1 MPVFVG
7 AGTSSFLKSDG
18 GVGISTMTTTER
30 DALSGVKKGQFIFN
44 STINLAQ
51 YWDGNDWKS
60 IDSPPTLTAFTLD
73 GGSDVTEA
81 KIDRTAGGN
90 ATIQLKG
97 ANFDTTA
104 ATVVFEPE
112 AGGSNVTVQSIT
124 RNSTNLFTVTVARAD
139 FLEAGDPYAIKL
151 TNGSGLAATLS
162 SAIDVNVP
170 PVFNSALNDILAT
183 VYNGVTT
190 LSGSTADASATDAD
204 GDTITYSIISG
215 SLPSGLTLGSS
226 NGYITGSVSGVTPQT
241 FTFTVRAAT
250 SVSNSERQFRIVVT
264 SLPAGGSTTTNGGY
278 TYHTFTSSGTFTVSA
293 GFTPSIQVFMMGAG
307 GGGGSWVPA
316 GGGAGG
322 CVNLDSPAS
331 LSTAAQVYTVT
342 IGAGGLGMI
351 NPGGYNWPS
360 SQVNSITGTDTT
372 LREAN
377 GTYVLTAIG
386 GGRGGSY
393 EGNGNPGVGN
403 GQSGG
408 CGGGKGR
415 SDRSN
420 GSGLQTSATTSPLG
434 IPVSANSRTYGIGY
448 GGGSSSSNEG
458 YGQEGGG
465 GLNNSERSS
474 GSGKNGAEFSW
485 ISFLNKGTN
494 SSNSANSGG
503 YFGGGG
509 GAGHHSGGGVGSGG
523 AGGGAQGRSNSAT
536 KAQNGFTNTG
546 GGGGGGGRPGG
557 EQSEGG
563 NGGSGIVI
571 IRYTSP

>member
-7 AGTSSFLKSDG
+7 AGTSSFMKGDG
-18 GVGISTMTTTER
+18 GVGVSTMTTTER
-30 DALSGVKKGQFIFN
+30 NALSGIKKGTFIFN
-44 STINLAQ
+44 SSINLAQ

-81 KIDRTAGGN
+81 KIDRTAAGN

-112 AGGSNVTVQSIT
+112 AGGSNVSVQSIT

-139 FLEAGDPYAIKL
+139 FLEANDPYAIKL

-162 SAIDVNVP
+162 SALDVNVP
-170 PVFNSALNDILAT
+170 PVFASALNDILAT
-183 VYNGVTT
+183 VFNGVTT
-190 LSGSTADASATDAD
+190 LSGSTANASATDAD
-204 GDTITYSIISG
+204 GDTIKYSIISG

-226 NGYITGSVSGVTPQT
+226 TGYITGSVSGVTPQT

-264 SLPAGGSTTTNGGY
+264 SVPTGGSTTTNGGY

-293 GFTPSIQVFMMGAG
+293 GFTPSIEVFMMGAG

-322 CVNLDSPAS
+322 CVNLDTPAS

-351 NPGGYNWPS
+351 NPGSYNWPS
-360 SQVNSITGTDTT
+360 AQVNSITGTDTT

-377 GTYVLTAIG
+377 GNYVLTAIG

-393 EGNGNPGVGN
+393 EGNGNPAVGH
-403 GQSGG
+403 GQAGG
-408 CGGGKGR
+408 CGGGRGR
-415 SDRSN
+415 SDRN
-420 GSGLQTSATTSPLG
+420 DGAGVQTTATTSPLG

-448 GGGSSSSNEG
+448 NGGSSSSNEG

-465 GLNNSERSS
+465 GLTNTERGS
-474 GSGKNGAEFSW
+474 GSGKNGIEFSW
-485 ISFLNKGTN
+485 VSFLNQGTN
-494 SSNSANSGG
+494 SSNSPDSGG

-509 GAGHHSGGGVGSGG
+509 GAGNHSGGTVGSGG
-523 AGGGAQGRSNSAT
+523 VGGGVQGNSNTGS
-536 KAQNGFTNTG
+536 KAPSGYSNTG

-557 EQSEGG
+557 SYSEGG
-563 NGGSGIVI
+563 NGGSGILI
-571 IRYTSP
+571 LRYTTP

>member
-7 AGTSSFLKSDG
+7 AGTSSFMKGDG
-18 GVGISTMTTTER
+18 GVGVSTMTTAER
-30 DALSGVKKGQFIFN
+30 NSLSGVKKGQIIFN
-44 STINLAQ
+44 ETLNLAQ

-73 GGSDVTEA
+73 GGSDVTSA

-112 AGGSNVTVQSIT
+112 AGGSNVSVQSIT
-124 RNSTNLFTVTVARAD
+124 RNNTNLVTVTVARAD
-139 FLEAGDPYAIKL
+139 FLEANDPYAIKL

-162 SAIDVNVP
+162 SALDVNVP
-170 PVFNSALNDILAT
+170 PVFASALNDILAT
-183 VYNGVTT
+183 VYNDITT
-190 LSGSTADASATDAD
+190 LSGSTANASATDAD
-204 GDTITYSIISG
+204 GDTITYSITSG
-215 SLPSGLTLGSS
+215 ALPSGLTLGSS
-226 NGYITGSVSGVTPQT
+226 TGYITGSCSGVTAQT
-241 FTFTVRAAT
+241 YTFTVRAAT

-264 SLPAGGSTTTNGGY
+264 SLPTGGSKTTNGGY
-278 TYHTFTSSGTFTVSA
+278 TYHTFTTSGTFTVSA
-293 GFTPSIQVFMMGAG
+293 GFTPSIEVFMMGAG
-307 GGGGSWVPA
+307 GGGGSWVPG

-342 IGAGGLGMI
+342 VGAGGLGQI

-360 SQVNSITGTDTT
+360 AQTAAITGGDTSI
-372 LREAN
+372 RDAG
-377 GTYVLTAIG
+377 GTYILTAIG

-393 EGNGNPGVGN
+393 NTGGANGV
-403 GQSGG
+403 QSGG
-408 CGGGKGR
+408 CGGGRGISSQ
-415 SDRSN
+415 SD
-420 GSGLQTSATTSPLG
+420 GSGLQTTATTSPLG
-434 IPVSANSRTYGIGY
+434 TPVSANSRTYGIGY
-448 GGGSSSSNEG
+448 AGGSSSSNEG

-465 GLNNSERSS
+465 GLNNSER
-474 GSGKNGAEFSW
+474 GGGNGKQGLEFSW

-503 YFGGGG
+503 WFGGGG
-509 GAGHHSGGGVGSGG
+509 GAGHHTGGGVGSGG
-523 AGGGAQGRSNSAT
+523 DGGGANGRSNSGT
-536 KAQNGFTNTG
+536 KAPNGYDNTG

-557 EQSEGG
+557 SYSEGG

-571 IRYTSP
+571 LRYTTP

>member
-7 AGTSSFLKSDG
+7 AGTSSFMKGDG
-18 GVGISTMTTTER
+18 GVGVSTMTTTER
-30 DALSGVKKGQFIFN
+30 NALSGIKKGTFIFN
-44 STINLAQ
+44 SSINLAQ

-81 KIDRTAGGN
+81 KIDRTAAGN

-112 AGGSNVTVQSIT
+112 AGGSNVSVQSIT

-139 FLEAGDPYAIKL
+139 FLEANDPYAIKL

-162 SAIDVNVP
+162 SALDVNVP
-170 PVFNSALNDILAT
+170 PVFASALNDILAT

-190 LSGSTADASATDAD
+190 LSGSTANASATDAD

-250 SVSNSERQFRIVVT
+250 SVSNSDRQFRIVVST
-264 SLPAGGSTTTNGGY
+264 LPAGGSTTTNGGY

-293 GFTPSIQVFMMGAG
+293 GFTPSIEVFMMGAG

-322 CVNLDSPAS
+322 CVNLDTPAS

-351 NPGGYNWPS
+351 NPGSYNWPS
-360 SQVNSITGTDTT
+360 DQVNSIKATDTT
-372 LREAN
+372 L
-377 GTYVLTAIG
+377 I
-386 GGRGGSY
+386 
-393 EGNGNPGVGN
+393 
-403 GQSGG
+403 
-408 CGGGKGR
+408 
-415 SDRSN
+415 
-420 GSGLQTSATTSPLG
+420 
-434 IPVSANSRTYGIGY
+434 
-448 GGGSSSSNEG
+448 
-458 YGQEGGG
+458 
-465 GLNNSERSS
+465 
-474 GSGKNGAEFSW
+474 
-485 ISFLNKGTN
+485 
-494 SSNSANSGG
+494 
-503 YFGGGG
+503 
-509 GAGHHSGGGVGSGG
+509 
-523 AGGGAQGRSNSAT
+523 
-536 KAQNGFTNTG
+536 
-546 GGGGGGGRPGG
+546 
-557 EQSEGG
+557 
-563 NGGSGIVI
+563 
-571 IRYTSP
+571 

>member
-7 AGTSSFLKSDG
+7 AGTSSFMKGDG
-18 GVGISTMTTTER
+18 GVGVSTMTTTQR

-44 STINLAQ
+44 SSINLAQ
-51 YWDGNDWKS
+51 YWDGNAWKS

-73 GGSDVTEA
+73 GGSDVTSA
-81 KIDRTAGGN
+81 KIDRTAAGN

-112 AGGSNVTVQSIT
+112 AGGSNVSVQSIA
-124 RNSTNLFTVTVARAD
+124 RNSTNLVTVTVARAD
-139 FLEAGDPYAIKL
+139 FLEANDPYAIKL

-162 SAIDVNVP
+162 SALDVNVP

-183 VYNGVTT
+183 VYNGGAA

-250 SVSNSERQFRIVVT
+250 SVSNSDRQFRIVVT

-278 TYHTFTSSGTFTVSA
+278 TYHTFTSSATFTVYD
-293 GFTPSIQVFMMGAG
+293 GFTPNIEVFMMGAG
-307 GGGGSWVPA
+307 GGGGSWVPG

-322 CVNLDSPAS
+322 CVNIESPAS
-331 LSTAAQVYTVT
+331 LSTSAQVYTIQV
-342 IGAGGLGMI
+342 GGGGLGQI
-351 NPGGYNWPS
+351 NPGSYNWPS
-360 SQVNSITGTDTT
+360 SSTAAITGGDTT
-372 LREAN
+372 IREAG
-377 GTYVLTAIG
+377 GTYILTAIG

-393 EGNGNPGVGN
+393 NTTGANGEQN
-403 GQSGG
+403 GG
-408 CGGGKGR
+408 CGGGKGQSGR
-415 SDRSN
+415 PN
-420 GSGLQTSATTSPLG
+420 GTGVQTTATTSPLG
-434 IPVSANSRTYGIGY
+434 TPVSANSRTYGIGFN
-448 GGGSSSSNEG
+448 GGSSTSNEG
-458 YGQEGGG
+458 YGQQGGG
-465 GLNNSERSS
+465 GLNNSTRSN
-474 GSGKNGAEFSW
+474 GNGKQGLEFNW
-485 ISFLNKGTN
+485 ITFLNKGTN

-503 YFGGGG
+503 WFGGGG
-509 GAGHHSGGGVGSGG
+509 GAGHHSGGPVGSGG
-523 AGGGAQGRSNSAT
+523 DGGGAGGRSNSGT
-536 KAQNGFTNTG
+536 KANSGVTNTG

-557 EQSEGG
+557 EYSEGG

-571 IRYTSP
+571 LRYTTP